1 MASIKLFGEVNNKPV
16 YLIKLNNGH
25 IEAEFISLGATI
37 RALRVPDRS
46 GDMVDVCLGYD
57 TAEEYMTNDGY
68 IGATVGRNANRISG
82 SKFSINGKEYK
93 LNANE
98 GENQL
103 HGGIEGF
110 SHKCWNFSCTE
121 NSVTFLIES
130 PDGDEGYPGNLRA
143 TATFSLVNSTLRIDY
158 SASCDKDTIVNLT
171 NHAYFNLSGQG
182 YGAINKQLLTLGAES
197 YTPCRDG
204 NIPTGEFA
212 PIIYTPL
219 DFSKENSL
227 DFALTSLSGTST
239 EGIDHN
245 FALSSSPAA
254 TLYSEETGIEL
265 SCKTSLEGLQVYT
278 SGFLT
283 KRNGKDGAIYGKHH
297 GICLETQHFPDAVN
311 NPHFPSPI
319 LRVGEE
325 YKEWTEYSFKI
336 R

>member
-46 GDMVDVCLGYD
+46 GNMVDVCLGYD

-121 NSVTFLIES
+121 NSVTFSIES
-130 PDGDEGYPGNLRA
+130 PDGDEGYPGNLKA
-143 TATFSLVNSTLRIDY
+143 AATFSLVNSTLRIDY

-182 YGAINKQLLTLGAES
+182 SGAINKQLLTLGAES

-212 PIIYTPL
+212 PIINTPL

-245 FALSSSPAA
+245 FVLSSSPAA
-254 TLYSEETGIEL
+254 TLHSEETGIEL

-297 GICLETQHFPDAVN
+297 GICLETQHFPDAIN

-319 LRVGEE
+319 IRVGEE

>member
-46 GDMVDVCLGYD
+46 GNMVDVCLGYD

-121 NSVTFLIES
+121 NSVTFSIES
-130 PDGDEGYPGNLRA
+130 PDGDEGYPGNLKA
-143 TATFSLVNSTLRIDY
+143 AATFSLVNSTLRIDY

-182 YGAINKQLLTLGAES
+182 SGAINKQLLTLGAES

-212 PIIYTPL
+212 PIINTPL

-245 FALSSSPAA
+245 FVLSSSPAA

-297 GICLETQHFPDAVN
+297 GICLETQHFPDAIN

-319 LRVGEE
+319 IRVGEE